1 MRRGR
6 SAADQQRLRSVLMM
20 AGGAFVVGA
29 LCFLGYAVWL
39 LVAGESESRARAV
52 GFSLVVAVVVA
63 AMAVACIQLARDDG
77 RGQWCDECLAR
88 NLEDAQR
95 CENCGSRLG

>member
-20 AGGAFVVGA
+20 AGGAFVVAA

-39 LVAGESESRARAV
+39 LVAGESESRAKAV

-63 AMAVACIQLARDDG
+63 AMAVACIHLARDDG